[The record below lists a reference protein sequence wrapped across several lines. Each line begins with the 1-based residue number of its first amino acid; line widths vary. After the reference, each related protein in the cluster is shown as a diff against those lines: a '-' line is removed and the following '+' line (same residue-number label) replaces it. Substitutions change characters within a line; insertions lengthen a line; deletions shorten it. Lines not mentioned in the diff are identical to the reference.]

1 MSVAI
6 QRPSLLSMH
15 ISTSATAG
23 LPMPPQFQRR
33 DTPTTSTS
41 SKSSSVINTKPNVIR
56 ITLPPHKDW
65 YTMKPIPRAPLPLYH
80 PLRVVKR
87 PAPRATSTTLP
98 LTRKISPLPESNL
111 AARPARS
118 RRPPLKLRD
127 AGGLVSPS
135 SEKEDGVV
143 NVTSVTEVT
152 PAVVKTRR
160 PRRKKAEI

>member
-1 MSVAI
+1 VSPLLISTRLLQAHQTRRKQMAVVI
-6 QRPSLLSMH
+6 QRQSLLSMH

-23 LPMPPQFQRR
+23 LPMPPHFQRR

-41 SKSSSVINTKPNVIR
+41 ASTSSKSSSLVNPKPNVIR

-87 PAPRATSTTLP
+87 PAPRATSTALP

-111 AARPARS
+111 TARPARS

-127 AGGLVSPS
+127 AL
-135 SEKEDGVV
+135 
-143 NVTSVTEVT
+143 
-152 PAVVKTRR
+152 
-160 PRRKKAEI
+160 